1 MIGTGLAPF
10 ALPTARTARGA
21 RIERACSA
29 YEIVPPKGILH
40 IVAHARS

>member
-21 RIERACSA
+21 RIAVACSA
-29 YEIVPPKGILH
+29 YDIVRP
-40 IVAHARS
+40 